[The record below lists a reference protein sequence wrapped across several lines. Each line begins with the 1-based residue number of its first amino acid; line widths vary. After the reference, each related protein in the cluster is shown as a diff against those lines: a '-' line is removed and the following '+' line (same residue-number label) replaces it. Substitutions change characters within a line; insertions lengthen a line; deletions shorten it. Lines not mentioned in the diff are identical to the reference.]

1 MALSLSQV
9 QKQTQRLIMTPQMQ
23 QSIQLLQMSAQELE
37 QLTSE
42 EVMEN
47 PFLEIAEDTEGEG
60 DQKTENADQAQPS
73 EESIIDFTYSS
84 PEDEQRSELSADKTA
99 EAAADQEHFS
109 DVDVNWEDFYD
120 DSDSRVYTPSEPQ
133 EEERDFADFV
143 AFRENLYDSLNW
155 QLHVSALEKD
165 QVHIGEYIIGNLDD
179 DGYLRVPIEEL
190 AEDLK
195 VDAQEVENVLRVIQT
210 FDPVGVGARNLA
222 ECLRIQLESRGV
234 KDRITLG
241 IVEHHLDLLQKKKF
255 KEIAREVKIDE
266 AKVRDVF
273 HQISHLEPKPGRSG
287 NSEDVKYIQPDV
299 FVKKVDDDYMIYLN
313 EGKTSGLRINRYYR
327 QLLQQTEFSSK
338 EKEFAMEKY
347 KSAIWLIK
355 NIEKRKSTIL
365 KVSEAVMQFQRD
377 FLEKG
382 TSGLR
387 PLTLKEVAEVVGM
400 HESTVARVTTN
411 KYIETPRGIFELKYF
426 FSPGLETESGVDAS
440 STSIKAM
447 LAEMISSENPKKPYS
462 DQKLAELIRARGI
475 NIARRTV
482 AKYREQMKILSA
494 KMRKEVA

>member
-1 MALSLSQV
+1 
-9 QKQTQRLIMTPQMQ
+9 MTPQMQ

-37 QLTSE
+37 QLTSQ

-47 PFLEIAEDTEGEG
+47 PFLEIAEDTENEPE
-60 DQKTENADQAQPS
+60 QKTDDNS
-73 EESIIDFTYSS
+73 EAPQDNESVIDFTYSNPDDDQREATS
-84 PEDEQRSELSADKTA
+84 PENSA
-99 EAAADQEHFS
+99 EASTMEQEHFS

-143 AFRENLYDSLNW
+143 AGKENLYDSLNW

-165 QVHIGEYIIGNLDD
+165 QVLIGEYIIGNLDD
-179 DGYLRVPIEEL
+179 DGYLRVPLEEL

-195 VDAQEVENVLRVIQT
+195 CSVEDVESVLRVIQT
-210 FDPVGVGARNLA
+210 FDPVGVGARSLA
-222 ECLRIQLESRGV
+222 ECLRIQLENNGV
-234 KDRITLG
+234 KDKTTLH
-241 IVEHHLDLLQKKKF
+241 IVENYLDLLQKKKF
-255 KEIAREVKIDE
+255 KEIAREEKTDE
-266 AKVRDVF
+266 AKVREVF
-273 HQISHLEPKPGRSG
+273 HLISHLEPKPGRTG
-287 NSEDVKYIQPDV
+287 NTDDVKYIQPDV
-299 FVKKVDDDYMIYLN
+299 FVKKVDDDYMIFLN

-327 QLLQQTEFSSK
+327 HLLQQAEFNSK

-347 KSAIWLIK
+347 KSAVWLIK

-365 KVSEAVMQFQRD
+365 KVSEAVMQFQHD
-377 FLEKG
+377 FLDKG
-382 TSGLR
+382 TSGLC
-387 PLTLKEVAEVVGM
+387 PLTLKQVAEVVGM

-447 LAEMISSENPKKPYS
+447 LAEMIANENPKKPYS
-462 DQKLAELIRARGI
+462 DQKLAELIKARGI

-494 KMRKEVA
+494 KMRKQVA

>member
-1 MALSLSQV
+1 
-9 QKQTQRLIMTPQMQ
+9 MQ

-37 QLTSE
+37 QLTSQ

-47 PFLEIAEDTEGEG
+47 PFLEIADDNEGE
-60 DQKTENADQAQPS
+60 QEEKRTEAEAEQADEQV
-73 EESIIDFTYSS
+73 IDFTYSS
-84 PEDEQRSELSADKTA
+84 PDAETSTEATPVAA
-99 EAAADQEHFS
+99 EASPMEQEHFA

-120 DSDSRVYTPSEPQ
+120 DSDSRVYTPHEPQ

-143 AFRENLYDSLNW
+143 AGKENLYDSLNW
-155 QLHVSALEKD
+155 QLHVSALDKEM
-165 QVHIGEYIIGNLDD
+165 VAIGEYIIGSLDD
-179 DGYLRVPIEEL
+179 DGYLRVPVEEL
-190 AEDLK
+190 AEELNCP
-195 VDAQEVENVLRVIQT
+195 VEDVESVLRVIQT
-210 FDPVGVGARNLA
+210 FEPVGVGARSLA
-222 ECLRIQLESRGV
+222 ECLRIQLENRGV
-234 KDRITLG
+234 KDKVTLS
-241 IVEHHLDLLQKKKF
+241 IVEKHLDLLQKKKF
-255 KEIAREVKIDE
+255 KEIAKDMKVDE
-266 AKVRDVF
+266 AKVRDIF
-273 HQISHLEPKPGRSG
+273 HQIGHLEPKPGRTG
-287 NSEDVKYIQPDV
+287 NTDDVKYIQPDV
-299 FVKKVDDDYMIYLN
+299 FVKKVDNEYMIFLN

-327 QLLQQTEFSSK
+327 QLLQRTEFDSK

-347 KSAIWLIK
+347 KSAVWLIK

-365 KVSEAVMQFQRD
+365 KVSESVMQFQHD

-382 TSGLR
+382 TSGLC

-440 STSIKAM
+440 STSIKAL
-447 LAEMISSENPKKPYS
+447 LAELISNENPKKPYS
-462 DQKLAELIRARGI
+462 DQKLAELIKGKGI

-482 AKYREQMKILSA
+482 AKYREQMRILSA

>member
-1 MALSLSQV
+1 
-9 QKQTQRLIMTPQMQ
+9 MTPQMQ

-37 QLTSE
+37 QLTNQ

-47 PFLEIAEDTEGEG
+47 PFLEIAEETESEEQQKNDTDSAE
-60 DQKTENADQAQPS
+60 AQP
-73 EESIIDFTYSS
+73 EETIIDFTYSS
-84 PEDEQRSELSADKTA
+84 ADDQNQNESAAAPEQNTA
-99 EAAADQEHFS
+99 EQEHFS
-109 DVDVNWEDFYD
+109 DVDVNWEDYYG

-133 EEERDFADFV
+133 DEEREFTDYV
-143 AFRENLYDSLNW
+143 AMKENLNDSLNW
-155 QLHVSALEKD
+155 QLHVSALEKE
-165 QVHIGEYIIGNLDD
+165 QVRIGEYIIGNLDD
-179 DGYLRVPIEEL
+179 DGYLRVPLEEL
-190 AEDLK
+190 ASDLNCTVEAVED
-195 VDAQEVENVLRVIQT
+195 VLCVIHT

-222 ECLRIQLESRGV
+222 ECLKIQLISNGV
-234 KDRITLG
+234 KDPVAFEILENHLG
-241 IVEHHLDLLQKKKF
+241 MLQKKKF
-255 KEIAREVKIDE
+255 KELARELKVDE
-266 AKVRDVF
+266 LKVREIF
-273 HQISHLEPKPGRSG
+273 QLISHLEPKPGRSG
-287 NSEDVKYIQPDV
+287 NSDDVKYIQPDV
-299 FVKKVDDDYMIYLN
+299 FVKKVDEEYMIFLN

-327 QLLQQTEFSSK
+327 QLLEQTDFSSK
-338 EKEFAMEKY
+338 DKEFALEKF

-365 KVSEAVMQFQRD
+365 KVSEAVMEFQHD

-426 FSPGLETESGVDAS
+426 FSPGLETDSGVDAS

-447 LAEMISSENPKKPYS
+447 LAELISNENPKKPYS
-462 DQKLAELIRARGI
+462 DQKLAELIREKGI

-494 KMRKEVA
+494 KMRKEV

>member
-1 MALSLSQV
+1 
-9 QKQTQRLIMTPQMQ
+9 MTPQMQ

-37 QLTSE
+37 QLTNQ

-47 PFLEIAEDTEGEG
+47 PFLEIAEETESEEQQKNDTDSAE
-60 DQKTENADQAQPS
+60 AQP
-73 EESIIDFTYSS
+73 EETIIDFTYSS
-84 PEDEQRSELSADKTA
+84 ADDQNQNESAVAPEQNTA
-99 EAAADQEHFS
+99 EQEHFS
-109 DVDVNWEDFYD
+109 DVDVNWEDYYG

-133 EEERDFADFV
+133 DEEREFTDYV
-143 AFRENLYDSLNW
+143 AMKENLNDSLNW
-155 QLHVSALEKD
+155 QLHVSALEKE
-165 QVHIGEYIIGNLDD
+165 QVRIGEYIIGNLDD
-179 DGYLRVPIEEL
+179 DGYLRVPLEEL
-190 AEDLK
+190 ASDLNCTVEAVED
-195 VDAQEVENVLRVIQT
+195 VLCVIHT

-222 ECLRIQLESRGV
+222 ECLKIQLISNGV
-234 KDRITLG
+234 KDPVAFEILENHLG
-241 IVEHHLDLLQKKKF
+241 MLQKKKF
-255 KEIAREVKIDE
+255 KELARELKVDE
-266 AKVRDVF
+266 LKVREIF
-273 HQISHLEPKPGRSG
+273 QLISHLEPKPGRSG
-287 NSEDVKYIQPDV
+287 NSDDVKYIQPDV
-299 FVKKVDDDYMIYLN
+299 FVKKVDEEYMIFLN

-327 QLLQQTEFSSK
+327 QLLEQTDFSSK
-338 EKEFAMEKY
+338 DKEFALEKF

-365 KVSEAVMQFQRD
+365 KVSEAVMEFQHD

-426 FSPGLETESGVDAS
+426 FSPGLETDSGVDAS

-447 LAEMISSENPKKPYS
+447 LAELISNENPKKPYS
-462 DQKLAELIRARGI
+462 DQKLAELIREKGI

-494 KMRKEVA
+494 KMRKEV

>member
-37 QLTSE
+37 QLAGQ

-47 PFLEIAEDTEGEG
+47 PFLEIAEDTEGEAE
-60 DQKTENADQAQPS
+60 QKTEADSADPAS
-73 EESIIDFTYSS
+73 DESVIDFTYSA
-84 PEDEQRSELSADKTA
+84 PEGEASTELTSTEQQAT
-99 EAAADQEHFS
+99 DQDHSS
-109 DVDVNWEDFYD
+109 DVDVNWEDFYG

-133 EEERDFADFV
+133 EEERDFTDFV
-143 AFRENLYDSLNW
+143 AGRENLYDSLNW
-155 QLHVSALEKD
+155 QLHVCALSKD
-165 QVHIGEYIIGNLDD
+165 QVKIGEYIIGNLDD
-179 DGYLRVPIEEL
+179 DGYLRVPLEEL
-190 AEDLK
+190 AEDMQCTT
-195 VDAQEVENVLRVIQT
+195 DDVEGVLRVIQT
-210 FDPVGVGARNLA
+210 FDPVGIGARTLA
-222 ECLRIQLESRGV
+222 ECLRLQLENRGV
-234 KDRITLG
+234 KDKVTLN
-241 IVEHHLDLLQKKKF
+241 IVENYLDLLQKKKF
-255 KEIAREVKIDE
+255 KEIAREAQVDE
-266 AKVRDVF
+266 QKVRDVF
-273 HQISHLEPKPGRSG
+273 HEIGHLEPKPGRSG
-287 NSEDVKYIQPDV
+287 NSDDVKYIQPDV
-299 FVKKVDDDYMIYLN
+299 FVKKVDDSYMIFLN

-327 QLLQQTEFSSK
+327 QLLQQKAEFNSK
-338 EKEFAMEKY
+338 EKEFALEKY
-347 KSAIWLIK
+347 KSAVWLIK

-382 TSGLR
+382 TSGLC

-426 FSPGLETESGVDAS
+426 FSPGLETDSGVDAS
-440 STSIKAM
+440 STSIKAL
-447 LAEMISSENPKKPYS
+447 LAELIADENPKKPYS
-462 DQKLAELIRARGI
+462 DQKLAEMIRAKGI

>member
-1 MALSLSQV
+1 MAMSLNQV

-37 QLTSE
+37 QLTGQ

-47 PFLEIAEDTEGEG
+47 PFLEIAEDTETEA
-60 DQKTENADQAQPS
+60 DQKPDGETAETQG

-84 PEDEQRSELSADKTA
+84 PEDEPRPEAKT
-99 EAAADQEHFS
+99 EAADQNTLEQDHFS

-133 EEERDFADFV
+133 EEERDFTDFV
-143 AFRENLYDSLNW
+143 AGKENLYDSLNW
-155 QLHVSALEKD
+155 QLHVSALDKE
-165 QVHIGEYIIGNLDD
+165 QVAIGEYIIGNLDD
-179 DGYLRVPIEEL
+179 DGYLRVPLEEL
-190 AEDLK
+190 AEDLNCSE
-195 VDAQEVENVLRVIQT
+195 DDVESVLRVIQT
-210 FDPVGVGARNLA
+210 FDPVGVGARSLA
-222 ECLRIQLESRGV
+222 ECLRIQLEGRGV
-234 KDRITLG
+234 KDKVTLN
-241 IVEHHLDLLQKKKF
+241 IVENYLDLLQKKKF
-255 KEIAREVKIDE
+255 KEIARDLKIDE

-287 NSEDVKYIQPDV
+287 NTDDVKYIQPDV
-299 FVKKVDDDYMIYLN
+299 FVKKVDEDYMIFLN

-327 QLLQQTEFSSK
+327 HLLQQAEFNSK

-347 KSAIWLIK
+347 KSAVWLIK

-365 KVSEAVMQFQRD
+365 KVSEAVMQFQHD

-382 TSGLR
+382 TSGLC
-387 PLTLKEVAEVVGM
+387 PLTLKQVAEVVGM

-447 LAEMISSENPKKPYS
+447 LAEMIANENPKKPYS
-462 DQKLAELIRARGI
+462 DQKLAEMIKGRGI

-482 AKYREQMKILSA
+482 AKYREQLKILSA
-494 KMRKEVA
+494 KMRKQVA

>member
-1 MALSLSQV
+1 MALSLNQV

-37 QLTSE
+37 QLAGQ

-47 PFLEIAEDTEGEG
+47 PFLEIAEDTESEPE
-60 DQKTENADQAQPS
+60 QKTDAESADGGS
-73 EESIIDFTYSS
+73 DEGVIDFTYSS
-84 PEDEQRSELSADKTA
+84 SDNETSTDTAKEGEQ
-99 EAAADQEHFS
+99 AAADQEHFS

-120 DSDSRVYTPSEPQ
+120 GSDSRVYTPSEPQ
-133 EEERDFADFV
+133 EEERDFTDFV
-143 AFRENLYDSLNW
+143 AGRENLYDSLSW
-155 QLHVSALEKD
+155 QLHVCALDKD
-165 QVHIGEYIIGNLDD
+165 QVRIGDYIIGNLDD
-179 DGYLRVPIEEL
+179 DGYLRVPLEEL
-190 AEDLK
+190 AEDLSCS
-195 VDAQEVENVLRVIQT
+195 VDDVESVLRVIQT

-222 ECLRIQLESRGV
+222 ECLRIQLENRGV
-234 KDRITLG
+234 KDKVTIN
-241 IVEHHLDLLQKKKF
+241 IVENYLDLLQKKKF
-255 KEIAREVKIDE
+255 KEIAREVKVDE

-287 NSEDVKYIQPDV
+287 NAEDVKYIQPDV
-299 FVKKVDDDYMIYLN
+299 FVKKVDDEYMIFLN

-327 QLLQQTEFSSK
+327 HLLQQAEFSSK

-347 KSAIWLIK
+347 KSAVWLIK

-365 KVSEAVMQFQRD
+365 KVSEAVMHFQKD

-447 LAEMISSENPKKPYS
+447 LAELIAEENPKKPYS
-462 DQKLAELIRARGI
+462 DQKLAELIRGKGI